1 MIEKRFASTPPRPPL
16 PSELHS
22 TNHRV
27 FNVRTPRTQK
37 RRHDKLVI
45 SYPKHAWF
53 PTPPGFP
60 ARAGPAVGQNASPKL
75 PQSPSLPPSF
85 LRHPNPFGKP
95 PSVREDP
102 LRGVSCVNH
111 SRGAWSTSRAVVRG
125 RGYLFCGQPF
135 PLLQFAQGKTLRF
148 PHEPNVTQGLPFK
161 TQTTP
166 FRKSCLHTID

>member
-1 MIEKRFASTPPRPPL
+1 MIEKRFAPTPPRPPL
-16 PSELHS
+16 PSEFQS
-22 TNHRV
+22 TNHRIL
-27 FNVRTPRTQK
+27 NPRTTRTQK
-37 RRHDKLVI
+37 SIRDKLVS

-53 PTPPGFP
+53 PIPPGIP
-60 ARAGPAVGQNASPKL
+60 ARAGLLARMPRPNSL
-75 PQSPSLPPSF
+75 SRRPSLLPSSDTQKT
-85 LRHPNPFGKP
+85 FGKP

-166 FRKSCLHTID
+166 FRKSCLHTTD